1 MLLQLLVIS
10 LSFVVLR
17 TLSGALYLV
26 SNSLPLSYIF
36 SLLTMVPAAAFGR
49 IYAGVSQQGKNYVV
63 AETVLLGEASEVS
76 TTAK

>member
-1 MLLQLLVIS
+1 MLLQFLVIS

-17 TLSGALYLV
+17 TVSGALYLV
-26 SNSLPLSYIF
+26 SNFLLLSYIF
-36 SLLTMVPAAAFGR
+36 SLLKMAPAAASGH

-63 AETVLLGEASEVS
+63 VETVLLGEASEVS